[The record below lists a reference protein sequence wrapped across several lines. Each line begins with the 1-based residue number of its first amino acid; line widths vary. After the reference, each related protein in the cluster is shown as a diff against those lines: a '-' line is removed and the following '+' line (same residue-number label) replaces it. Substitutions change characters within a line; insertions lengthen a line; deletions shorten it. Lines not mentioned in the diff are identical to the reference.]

1 MRKKDREAASSFI
14 TIFDTI
20 SFAYCVNSQV
30 SCPGAHYRCL
40 GSTQHLKSKYGSGY
54 LLEIK
59 LDQSS
64 QHGGGGSAVGGAT
77 SDVAAAA
84 KQRMLDYIK
93 QLFPRAVESETF
105 GDRSVFAVP
114 RDDVTSLAHVF
125 ATLEKGKQNDAQ
137 LCSIVAMT
145 CLCYRGR

>member
-1 MRKKDREAASSFI
+1 M
-14 TIFDTI
+14 
-20 SFAYCVNSQV
+20 

-64 QHGGGGSAVGGAT
+64 QHGGDSSAGGGGAT

>member
-1 MRKKDREAASSFI
+1 MCLVHEHVQYA
-14 TIFDTI
+14 
-20 SFAYCVNSQV
+20 CM
-30 SCPGAHYRCL
+30 SCRRNEDQEKQLVWLLFLTPLAFFYRARNRCL

-64 QHGGGGSAVGGAT
+64 QHGGSGGGAT
-77 SDVAAAA
+77 SDVAAA
-84 KQRMLDYIK
+84 KQRMLNYIK

-125 ATLEKGKQNDAQ
+125 ATLE
-137 LCSIVAMT
+137 
-145 CLCYRGR
+145 RGE

>member
-1 MRKKDREAASSFI
+1 M
-14 TIFDTI
+14 
-20 SFAYCVNSQV
+20 
-30 SCPGAHYRCL
+30 SCLGARCRCL

-64 QHGGGGSAVGGAT
+64 QQDGGSAGGGNGGGAT

-125 ATLEKGKQNDAQ
+125 ATLERGKQNDAQ
-137 LCSIVAMT
+137 LSNIVTMT
-145 CLCYRGR
+145 CLC

>member
-1 MRKKDREAASSFI
+1 MRKKDREAASII

-64 QHGGGGSAVGGAT
+64 QHGGSGGGAT
-77 SDVAAAA
+77 SDVAAA
-84 KQRMLDYIK
+84 KQRMLNYIK

-125 ATLEKGKQNDAQ
+125 ATLE
-137 LCSIVAMT
+137 
-145 CLCYRGR
+145 RGE